1 MKVQFWGTRGSIAKP
16 GPSAERYG
24 GNTSCV
30 EIRSNQGTVVV
41 IDCGTGSHALGQKLV
56 AEGVKRGYLLIG
68 HTHWDHIQGLP
79 FFAPLFVPGT
89 EWDIY
94 GPKGL
99 SGSLRQTLAGQ
110 MSSTYF
116 PITIEQ
122 LGATIHYHDLLEGS
136 FDLDDIH
143 VSTRYLNH
151 PALTLAYRLETDG
164 ASLVYACDHEPHSPA
179 AASGDEALHEQ
190 DLLHAE
196 FTAGVDLLIHDAQY
210 TADEYP
216 AKVNWGHSTV
226 EYAMR
231 VARQAGV
238 QRLALTHY
246 DPLRTDDQLDVLV
259 EQAQERMRAAGS
271 TIDVFAA
278 HEGLEIDLAPRHRPA
293 VSNGAFVP
301 AADPA
306 NGRVNAVLLDLADP
320 GLSALFTTAASTAG
334 IKIVH
339 ANDAEGAGS
348 AIADARPSLAI
359 FEHDPSRHDALALC
373 RTIRAKRAGDRRRL
387 SVVVVADR
395 EYPGGDEA
403 GVTEWL
409 VTPFSSTYAQT
420 KLQAW
425 VLRGSSRWK
434 KAATP
439 PDEARRVAAV
449 HALGLLDTAPEAAY
463 DRITHIASRVFH
475 VPIALISLVDAEREW
490 FKSSAGW
497 HASETPRE
505 SSFSAHVIA
514 DRQPLVIND
523 TLLDDRFAD
532 NPLVVNEPRIRFYA
546 GSPIM
551 LNDGSC
557 VGTVSLIDTR
567 PRWIDEPDLQ
577 LLEDLRDLAAVEMER
592 LVPR

>member
-30 EIRSNQGTVVV
+30 EIRSNNGTVVV
-41 IDCGTGSHALGQKLV
+41 LDCGTGSHALGQKLV

-151 PALTLAYRLETDG
+151 PALTLAYRLEADG
-164 ASLVYACDHEPHSPA
+164 ASLVYACDHEPHSPTA
-179 AASGDEALHEQ
+179 AGGDEALHEQ

-196 FTAGVDLLIHDAQY
+196 FASGVDLLIHDAQY
-210 TADEYP
+210 TAEEYP

-231 VARQAGV
+231 VARQSGV
-238 QRLALTHY
+238 GRLALTHY
-246 DPLRTDDQLDVLV
+246 DPLRTDDQVDQIV
-259 EQAQERMRAAGS
+259 ELAQESMRAAGS

-278 HEGLEIDLAPRHRPA
+278 HEGLEIDLAPRRRPA
-293 VSNGAFVP
+293 LPDGPFVP
-301 AADPA
+301 PPDPS

-320 GLSALFTTAASTAG
+320 DLSALFTSAASTAG

-339 ANDAEGAGS
+339 ANDAEKAGS

-359 FEHDPSRHDALALC
+359 FEHDPLRHDALELA

-409 VTPFSSTYAQT
+409 VTPFSSAYAQT

-425 VLRGSSRWK
+425 VLRGTSRWK
-434 KAATP
+434 KAPAP
-439 PDEARRVAAV
+439 PDEERRLASLR
-449 HALGLLDTAPEAAY
+449 ALGVLDTEAEAPYE
-463 DRITHIASRVFH
+463 RITHIASRVFH
-475 VPIALISLVDAEREW
+475 VPIALISLLDTEREW

-505 SSFSAHVIA
+505 SSFTAHVVA
-514 DRQPLVIND
+514 EGRQLVVND

-546 GSPIM
+546 GSPIT

-557 VGTVSLIDTR
+557 VGALCLIDTR

-577 LLEDLRDLAAVEMER
+577 LLEDLRDLTVVELER
-592 LVPR
+592 LVPH

>member
-1 MKVQFWGTRGSIAKP
+1 
-16 GPSAERYG
+16 
-24 GNTSCV
+24 
-30 EIRSNQGTVVV
+30 
-41 IDCGTGSHALGQKLV
+41 
-56 AEGVKRGYLLIG
+56 
-68 HTHWDHIQGLP
+68 
-79 FFAPLFVPGT
+79 
-89 EWDIY
+89 
-94 GPKGL
+94 
-99 SGSLRQTLAGQ
+99 
-110 MSSTYF
+110 
-116 PITIEQ
+116 
-122 LGATIHYHDLLEGS
+122 
-136 FDLDDIH
+136 
-143 VSTRYLNH
+143 
-151 PALTLAYRLETDG
+151 
-164 ASLVYACDHEPHSPA
+164 
-179 AASGDEALHEQ
+179 
-190 DLLHAE
+190 
-196 FTAGVDLLIHDAQY
+196 
-210 TADEYP
+210 
-216 AKVNWGHSTV
+216 
-226 EYAMR
+226 
-231 VARQAGV
+231 
-238 QRLALTHY
+238 
-246 DPLRTDDQLDVLV
+246 
-259 EQAQERMRAAGS
+259 
-271 TIDVFAA
+271 
-278 HEGLEIDLAPRHRPA
+278 
-293 VSNGAFVP
+293 
-301 AADPA
+301 
-306 NGRVNAVLLDLADP
+306 
-320 GLSALFTTAASTAG
+320 
-334 IKIVH
+334 
-339 ANDAEGAGS
+339 
-348 AIADARPSLAI
+348 
-359 FEHDPSRHDALALC
+359 
-373 RTIRAKRAGDRRRL
+373 
-387 SVVVVADR
+387 VVVADR

-439 PDEARRVAAV
+439 HDEEQRVAAV
-449 HALGLLDTAPEAAY
+449 RALGLLDTAPEAPY

-514 DRQPLVIND
+514 ERQPLVVND